1 MSNPVFKEES
11 FQSASQSFNAG
22 LAGNSAQA
30 GQAGQAG
37 WGAPAAGTHT
47 ATQPASDGPVSGW
60 QKAMTINGTITA
72 SLVLL
77 VLLLVSGS
85 FGWSAASGPTIVSNE
100 GVPTETYQFPPVAM
114 LGIIAGFIAVIVA
127 MRKPNLAKI
136 LGPVY
141 AIAYGFAVGAISKGY
156 ETFYNGIVLQAVMAT
171 ASVFFVMLVLY
182 RTRII
187 KVTDKFRRA
196 VIFATLGVM
205 VLYLS
210 SFVMSLFGA
219 SLPFLNGDNMML
231 SILFSVFVCGLAAVN
246 LALDFDFIERAT
258 NAGMPKEYEWVGA
271 LGLVVT
277 LVWLYLELLRLLSYL
292 RQ

>member
-1 MSNPVFKEES
+1 MSNPVFNEEA
-11 FQSASQSFNAG
+11 FNQASQDFRAT
-22 LAGNSAQA
+22 QP
-30 GQAGQAG
+30 G
-37 WGAPAAGTHT
+37 WGAPATGTHV
-47 ATQPASDGPVSGW
+47 ATQPVTDGPVTSW
-60 QKAMTINGTITA
+60 QKAMTINGVITA

-77 VLLLVSGS
+77 TLLLVSAA
-85 FGWSAASGPTIVSNE
+85 FGWQAATGPTLDN
-100 GVPTETYQFPPVAM
+100 GVETYQFPAIAM
-114 LGIIAGFIAVIVA
+114 VGILVGFGAV
-127 MRKPNLAKI
+127 MLSMFKPNLAKFF
-136 LGPVY
+136 GPVY

-156 ETFYNGIVLQAVMAT
+156 ETFYNGIVLQAVLAT
-171 ASVFFVMLVLY
+171 ASVFFVMLVMY

-205 VLYLS
+205 VLYLG
-210 SFVMSLFGA
+210 SFIFSLFGG
-219 SLPFLNGDNMML
+219 SLPFLNGDNMAL
-231 SILFSVFVCGLAAVN
+231 SIAFSVFVCGLAAMN

-258 NAGMPKEYEWVGA
+258 NSGMPKAYEWVAA

>member
-11 FQSASQSFNAG
+11 FQQASQSFNAG
-22 LAGNSAQA
+22 RAAS
-30 GQAGQAG
+30 AGQAG
-37 WGAPAAGTHT
+37 WGAPTAGTHT
-47 ATQPASDGPVSGW
+47 SVQPATDGPVSGW

-77 VLLLVSGS
+77 VLLLVSAA
-85 FGWSAASGPTIVSNE
+85 FGWNAATGPTLVSNE
-100 GVPTETYQFPPVAM
+100 GVQTETYQFPPIAMVGIFVGFGAAM
-114 LGIIAGFIAVIVA
+114 LSMF
-127 MRKPNLAKI
+127 KPNLAKI
-136 LGPVY
+136 FGPVY

-210 SFVMSLFGA
+210 SFVLSLFGA
-219 SLPFLNGDNMML
+219 SLPFLNGDNMAL
-231 SILFSVFVCGLAAVN
+231 SILFSVFVCGLAAMN

-258 NAGMPKEYEWVGA
+258 NAGMPKAYEWVAA

>member
-11 FQSASQSFNAG
+11 FSEASQNFNAT
-22 LAGNSAQA
+22 AGAT
-30 GQAGQAG
+30 AGQAG
-37 WGAPAAGTHT
+37 WGAPAAGTHV

-77 VLLLVSGS
+77 VLLLISGS
-85 FGWSAASGPTIVSNE
+85 FGWSAATGPTLVSNE
-100 GVPTETYQFPPVAM
+100 GVQTETYQFPPIAM
-114 LGIIAGFIAVIVA
+114 VGIIVGFIAVLVA
-127 MRKPNLAKI
+127 MRKPKLAKI

-141 AIAYGFAVGAISKGY
+141 ALAYGFAVGAISKGY
-156 ETFYNGIVLQAVMAT
+156 ETFYDGIVLQAVMAT

-196 VIFATLGVM
+196 VIFATIGVM

-219 SLPFLNGDNMML
+219 SLPFLNGDNLGL
-231 SILFSVFVCGLAAVN
+231 SILFSVFVCGLAAMN

-258 NAGMPKEYEWVGA
+258 NAGMPKDYEWVAA

>member
-1 MSNPVFKEES
+1 MSNPVFNEES
-11 FQSASQSFNAG
+11 FKAASQNYR
-22 LAGNSAQA
+22 A
-30 GQAGQAG
+30 GQATNAGQAG
-37 WGAPAAGTHT
+37 WGAPAAGTHV
-47 ATQPASDGPVSGW
+47 APQPVSDGPVSGW

-72 SLVLL
+72 SMVLL
-77 VLLLVSGS
+77 VILLVSAS
-85 FGWSAASGPTIVSNE
+85 FGWSAASGPTLDN
-100 GVPTETYQFPPVAM
+100 GVETYQFPPLAM
-114 LGIIAGFIAVIVA
+114 VGIFVGFGAV
-127 MRKPNLAKI
+127 MLSMFKPNLAKI
-136 LGPVY
+136 FGPVY

-156 ETFYNGIVLQAVMAT
+156 ETFYNGIVLQAVLAT
-171 ASVFFVMLVLY
+171 ASVFAVMLVLY

-205 VLYLS
+205 VLYLG
-210 SFVMSLFGA
+210 SFIFSLFGG
-219 SLPFLNGDNMML
+219 SLPFLNGDNMLL
-231 SILFSVFVCGLAAVN
+231 SILFSVFVCGLAAMN

-258 NAGMPKEYEWVGA
+258 NSGMPKAYEWVAA

>member
-11 FQSASQSFNAG
+11 FKAASEGYNAG
-22 LAGNSAQA
+22 RAGNA
-30 GQAGQAG
+30 GQSG
-37 WGAPAAGTHT
+37 WGAPTAGTHV
-47 ATQPASDGPVSGW
+47 ATRPLSDGPVTGW

-77 VLLLVSGS
+77 TILLVSAA
-85 FGWSAASGPTIVSNE
+85 FGWSAASGPTVVSNE
-100 GVPTETYQFPPVAM
+100 GVVTETFQFPPLAM
-114 LGIIAGFIAVIVA
+114 VGILVGFGAV
-127 MRKPNLAKI
+127 MLSMFKPNLAKI

-156 ETFYNGIVLQAVMAT
+156 ETFYNGIVLQAVLAT
-171 ASVFFVMLVLY
+171 ASVFLVMLVLY

-205 VLYLS
+205 VLYLG
-210 SFVMSLFGA
+210 SFVFSLFGG
-219 SLPFLNGDNMML
+219 SLPFLNGDNMVL
-231 SILFSVFVCGLAAVN
+231 SIAFSVFVCGLAAMN

-258 NAGMPKEYEWVGA
+258 DAGMPKAYEWVAA

>member
-1 MSNPVFKEES
+1 MSNPVFKEEA
-11 FQSASQSFNAG
+11 FNQASQDFRAT
-22 LAGNSAQA
+22 QP
-30 GQAGQAG
+30 G
-37 WGAPAAGTHT
+37 WGAPAAGTHV
-47 ATQPASDGPVSGW
+47 ATQPVTDGPVTSW
-60 QKAMTINGTITA
+60 QKAMTINGVITA

-77 VLLLVSGS
+77 TLLLVSAA
-85 FGWSAASGPTIVSNE
+85 FGWQAATGPTVVNNE
-100 GVPTETYQFPPVAM
+100 GVATETYQFPAIAM
-114 LGIIAGFIAVIVA
+114 VGILVGFGAV
-127 MRKPNLAKI
+127 MLSMFKPNLAKFF
-136 LGPVY
+136 GPVY

-156 ETFYNGIVLQAVMAT
+156 ETFYNGIVLQAVLAT
-171 ASVFFVMLVLY
+171 ASVFFVMLVMY

-205 VLYLS
+205 VLYLG
-210 SFVMSLFGA
+210 SFIFSLFGG
-219 SLPFLNGDNMML
+219 SLPFLNGDNMAL
-231 SILFSVFVCGLAAVN
+231 SIAFSVFVCGLAAMN

-258 NAGMPKEYEWVGA
+258 NSGMPKAYEWVAA